1 MKKIIIILFIITFLL
16 ITINKEKQ
24 ITIPKESIRY
34 RIIANSN
41 SIVDQ
46 KNKWEANTK
55 ITPIITDI
63 MMESLNIKEAR
74 FNINKNINSIEKELN
89 KMNID
94 YTINF
99 GYNYFPKKEYKEV
112 IYNEGNYE
120 SLVITLGNGYGDNW
134 WCVLFP
140 PLCLIDAK
148 EKDLSNVEYKLYI
161 NEILNN
167 YHK

>member
-1 MKKIIIILFIITFLL
+1 MLV
-16 ITINKEKQ
+16 IN
-24 ITIPKESIRY
+24 
-34 RIIANSN
+34 
-41 SIVDQ
+41 
-46 KNKWEANTK
+46 
-55 ITPIITDI
+55 
-63 MMESLNIKEAR
+63 LNIK
-74 FNINKNINSIEKELN
+74 NS
-89 KMNID
+89 
-94 YTINF
+94 T
-99 GYNYFPKKEYKEV
+99 KKEYKEV

>member
-1 MKKIIIILFIITFLL
+1 MKKIIIILFVLTIFL
-16 ITINKEKQ
+16 ITINKENQ
-24 ITIPKESIRY
+24 VTIPNESIRY

-41 SIVDQ
+41 SSQDQ

-63 MMESLNIKEAR
+63 MLKSSNIEETRTNIK
-74 FNINKNINSIEKELN
+74 KNINSMENELD

-94 YTINF
+94 YTINY

-120 SLVITLGNGYGDNW
+120 SLVITLGNGYGENW

-148 EKDLSNVEYKLYI
+148 ETDFSNVDYKFYI
-161 NEILNN
+161 NEILNK

>member
-1 MKKIIIILFIITFLL
+1 MKKFIIILFVITFFL

-24 ITIPKESIRY
+24 ITIPNESIRY

-41 SIVDQ
+41 SLIDQ

-55 ITPIITDI
+55 IIPIITNI
-63 MMESLNIKEAR
+63 MLESSNIDEAR
-74 FNINKNINSIEKELN
+74 KSINKNINNIESELN
-89 KMNID
+89 KMNIN

-112 IYNEGNYE
+112 IYKKGNYE

-148 EKDLSNVEYKLYI
+148 ENDLSNIEYKFYI
-161 NEILNN
+161 NEILNK

>member
-1 MKKIIIILFIITFLL
+1 MLFIFAFLL

-74 FNINKNINSIEKELN
+74 NNINNSIKTIENELN
-89 KMNID
+89 KMNIEHK
-94 YTINF
+94 INF
-99 GYNYFPKKEYKEV
+99 GYNYFPKKEYKNV
-112 IYNEGNYE
+112 IYSEGNYE
-120 SLVITLGNGYGDNW
+120 SLVITLDKGNGDNW

-148 EKDLSNVEYKLYI
+148 ESDLTNVEYKFYI
-161 NEILNN
+161 NEILNK